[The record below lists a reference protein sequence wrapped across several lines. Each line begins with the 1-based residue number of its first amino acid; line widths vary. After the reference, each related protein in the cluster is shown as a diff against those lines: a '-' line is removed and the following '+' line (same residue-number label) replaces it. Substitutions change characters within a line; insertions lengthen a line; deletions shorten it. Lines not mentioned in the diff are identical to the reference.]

1 MSLPG
6 VQDLAFGPQDLAFGP
21 FRLSIRQRTLSDR
34 DGPVALPSR
43 AFDVL
48 VTLIESRAAVVSKRE
63 LIQRVWGDV
72 SVEENNL
79 HVQISHVRRA
89 LGAENRYIVTIPG
102 RGYRFV
108 GELNRPP
115 GDPRSFKPAGGFE
128 PQPARS
134 NLPAQMTALIGR
146 EEDLAATCAMFGS
159 ARLVTMVGPGGV
171 GKTKLALAV
180 ARALSRRFEAGCWL
194 VDVGPA
200 SDAGQVLSAVAAAL
214 QVDERPGQTLQEN
227 LADALYD
234 GDVLLALDNCEHLL
248 EAVADLVAKL
258 LQRCPG
264 LRVLCTSQAPL
275 ALDGERVRRIAP
287 FELPDPTDALTAEA
301 ALRHDA
307 VRLFA
312 ERAAA
317 VDGRFEITDATAAS
331 VVEICRRLDGIPL
344 AIELAAARAP
354 LLGLEPLL
362 SRIADSLALL
372 SDDRRDL
379 PDRHRTLRAAIAWS
393 YGLLPEPQRHIL
405 RRLSMFSGGFT
416 LAAAQEVAAGSGF
429 APWEV
434 VHGLGALVQR
444 SLVTTGPDLVR
455 PRHRMLQ
462 AMRDFAQ
469 EQPGFAEEQPDV
481 ARRHAD
487 YFLGLAE
494 TADREDDDAD
504 REEAAQALAPEIEN
518 LRAALAWALSAE
530 GDATLGAALA
540 AATARFW
547 SDIGLLTERRTWL
560 SRALEAPGVEPAMRN
575 RLNSLL
581 GPDRTAAAPDE
592 PPAELRH

>member
-6 VQDLAFGPQDLAFGP
+6 VQDVAFGP
-21 FRLSIRQRTLSDR
+21 FRLSVRQRTLSDR
-34 DGPVALPSR
+34 DGPVPLPSR

-48 VTLIESRAAVVSKRE
+48 VTLIEARASVITKKE
-63 LIQRVWGDV
+63 LIERVWGDI

-89 LGAENRYIVTIPG
+89 LGVENRYIVTIPG

-108 GELNRPP
+108 GELHAPSADSRSFQPA
-115 GDPRSFKPAGGFE
+115 GASDPRDE
-128 PQPARS
+128 RS

-146 EEDLAATCAMFGS
+146 EHDLAATCALFAS
-159 ARLVTMVGPGGV
+159 ARLVTLVGPGGV
-171 GKTKLALAV
+171 GKTKLALAA

-194 VDVGPA
+194 VDLGPA
-200 SDAGQVLSAVAAAL
+200 SDAAQALSAVAAGL
-214 QVDERPGQTLQEN
+214 KVDERPERSLFESV
-227 LADALYD
+227 ADALYD
-234 GDVLLALDNCEHLL
+234 GDVLLVLDNCEHLL
-248 EAVADLVAKL
+248 EATGDLAATL

-264 LRVLCTSQAPL
+264 LRILCTSQAPL
-275 ALDGERVRRIAP
+275 ALDGEHVRRIAP
-287 FELPDPTDALTAEA
+287 FDLPPSSDPITAQDALGY
-301 ALRHDA
+301 DA
-307 VRLFA
+307 VRLFV
-312 ERAAA
+312 ERAEA

-362 SRIADSLALL
+362 ARIADSLALL

-405 RRLSMFSGGFT
+405 RRLSIFSGGFT
-416 LAAAQEVAAGSGF
+416 LAAAQEVAAGSAF

-444 SLVTTGPDLVR
+444 SLITTGPDLVR
-455 PRHRMLQ
+455 PRHGMLQ

-469 EQPGFAEEQPDV
+469 EQPGFAEEKPEI

-487 YFLGLAE
+487 YFVALAE
-494 TADREDDDAD
+494 AASGDGGDANGD
-504 REEAAQALAPEIEN
+504 EASAALAPEIEN
-518 LRAALAWALSAE
+518 LRAALGWALSPD
-530 GDATLGAALA
+530 GDGALGAALA
-540 AATARFW
+540 VATARFW
-547 SDIGLLTERRTWL
+547 SDTGLLTERRTWL
-560 SRALEAPGVEPAMRN
+560 ARAAEAPGVEAALRD
-575 RLNSLL
+575 RLRDLL
-581 GPDRTAAAPDE
+581 GPDRSAAAPGDG
-592 PPAELRH
+592 ASSQLRH

>member
-6 VQDLAFGPQDLAFGP
+6 VQDVAFGS
-21 FRLSIRQRTLSDR
+21 FRLSIPQRTLSGR
-34 DGPVALPSR
+34 DGPVPLPSR

-48 VTLIESRAAVVSKRE
+48 VTLIESRAAVVSKRD
-63 LIQRVWGDV
+63 LIERVWGDI

-89 LGAENRYIVTIPG
+89 LGSENRYIVTIPG

-108 GELNRPP
+108 GELNPVST
-115 GDPRSFKPAGGFE
+115 DPRSFSPAGARE
-128 PQPARS
+128 PGLRRS

-146 EEDLAATCAMFGS
+146 EQDLAAATALFGS
-159 ARLVTMVGPGGV
+159 ARLVTLVGPGGV
-171 GKTKLALAV
+171 GKSKLALAI
-180 ARALSRRFEAGCWL
+180 ARALSNRFEAGCWL
-194 VDVGPA
+194 ADLGPT
-200 SDAGQVLSAVAAAL
+200 SDGAQALAAVAASL
-214 QVDERPGQTLQEN
+214 ELDERPGQALLESLT
-227 LADALYD
+227 DAVYD
-234 GDVLLALDNCEHLL
+234 GHVLLVLDNCEHLL
-248 EAVADLVAKL
+248 EAVADLAAGL
-258 LQRCPG
+258 LQRCPR
-264 LRVLCTSQAPL
+264 LRILCTSQAPL
-275 ALDGERVRRIAP
+275 ALDGEHVRRIAP
-287 FELPDPTDALTAEA
+287 FDLPQPSEAATAESA
-301 ALRHDA
+301 SAYDA

-362 SRIADSLALL
+362 ARIADSLGLL

-393 YGLLPEPQRHIL
+393 YGLLPDPQRQIL
-405 RRLSMFSGGFT
+405 RRLSVFAGGFT
-416 LAAAQEVAAGSGF
+416 LAAAQEVAVGVGF

-444 SLVTTGPDLVR
+444 SLVTTGPDLIR

-469 EQPGFAEEQPDV
+469 EQPEFVAERPEL
-481 ARRHAD
+481 ARRHAE
-487 YFLGLAE
+487 YFLRLAE
-494 TADREDDDAD
+494 ADGGEGHDAD
-504 REEAAQALAPEIEN
+504 HDETSAALTPEIDN
-518 LRAALAWALSAE
+518 LRAALAWALSPD
-530 GDATLGAALA
+530 GDAALGAALA
-540 AATARFW
+540 AATAPFW
-547 SDIGLLTERRTWL
+547 SGVGLLTERRTWL
-560 SRALEAPGVEPAMRN
+560 SQAVEAPGVEPPVRS
-575 RLNSLL
+575 RLKRLL
-581 GPDRTAAAPDE
+581 DSDRAPAPSDE
-592 PPAELRH
+592 PSPAAELRH